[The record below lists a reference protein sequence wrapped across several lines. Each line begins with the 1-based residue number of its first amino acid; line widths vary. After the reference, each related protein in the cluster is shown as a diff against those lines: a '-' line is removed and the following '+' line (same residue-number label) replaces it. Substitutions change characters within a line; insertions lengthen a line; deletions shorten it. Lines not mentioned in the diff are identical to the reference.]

1 MPNPRPGDWTPS
13 QHRLTAVPVS
23 GPDPSGQP
31 PYYLNGYEHED
42 PPVGVVVEPEPLPPG
57 WATPGWS
64 APGWSDSDRSAP
76 GPAAAGWSA
85 SGPAAAPVPPMPAPP
100 SMPARPVA
108 PALPVPPVP
117 AKPGTGDPWDQVQ
130 GSYSFATA
138 ERPRQDPAATGTRT
152 LWMIALAFAAIL
164 TLILTLR

>member
-1 MPNPRPGDWTPS
+1 MANPRPGDWTPS

-23 GPDPSGQP
+23 GPDPSGRP

-42 PPVGVVVEPEPLPPG
+42 PPAGVVVEPEPLPPG

-64 APGWSDSDRSAP
+64 APGCSAP
-76 GPAAAGWSA
+76 GWSA

-100 SMPARPVA
+100 PRPARPAMPAWPVA
-108 PALPVPPVP
+108 PVPPVP
-117 AKPGTGDPWDQVQ
+117 ARPGTGDPWDQVQ
-130 GSYSFATA
+130 GSYSFVAA
-138 ERPRQDPAATGTRT
+138 EPPRQDPAATGTRT